1 MAADTLLTPE
11 LLAFVGKPMW
21 DAETSL
27 VRESDILRYHEALG
41 DTMIVRDTD
50 GVLRAPPLFLP
61 AFHHG
66 GTIGEDGRRR
76 KPGEFDLPVRVKR
89 RLMAGC
95 SVDFGVPI
103 RAGDTITATT
113 TIESLTERQGSSG
126 TMLLIVTATEY
137 RNQRGELNRVERWTV
152 IRR

>member
-1 MAADTLLTPE
+1 MAESLLTPE

-21 DAETSL
+21 APQALL
-27 VRESDILRYHEALG
+27 VREEDILRFQEALG
-41 DTMIVRDTD
+41 DAMVVREPD

-66 GTIGEDGRRR
+66 GAIGEDGRRR
-76 KPGEFDLPVRVKR
+76 KPGEFDLPTPVKR

-95 SVDFGVPI
+95 SVEFGAPI

-113 TIESLTERQGSSG
+113 LIEGFSEKPGRDGL
-126 TMLLIVTATEY
+126 MLLMVQATTY
-137 RNQRGELNRVERWTV
+137 RNQRGEVNRVERWTV

>member
-1 MAADTLLTPE
+1 MAASLLTPE
-11 LLAFVGKPMW
+11 LMAFVGRPMW
-21 DAETSL
+21 DPQTL
-27 VRESDILRYHEALG
+27 QVREEDILRFQEALC
-41 DTMIVRDTD
+41 DSLIVRDGD

-66 GTIGEDGRRR
+66 GAIGEDGRRR
-76 KPGEFDLPVRVKR
+76 KPGEFDLPTPVKR

-95 SVDFGVPI
+95 NVEFGVPI

-113 TIESLTERQGSSG
+113 VIEGFTEKPGRDGP
-126 TMLLIVTATEY
+126 MLLMVQATTY
-137 RNQRGELNRVERWTV
+137 RNQHGETNRVERWTV

>member
-1 MAADTLLTPE
+1 MTESLLTAE
-11 LLAFVGKPMW
+11 LRAFIGKPMW
-21 DAETSL
+21 DPETVP
-27 VRESDILRYHEALG
+27 VREEDILRYQEALG
-41 DTMIVRDTD
+41 DSLVVRDEN

-66 GTIGEDGRRR
+66 GQIGEDGRRR
-76 KPGEFDLPVRVKR
+76 KPGEFDLPTRVKR

-95 SVDFGVPI
+95 SVEFGVPI

-113 TIESLTERQGSSG
+113 VIEDLKEKAGRDGA
-126 TMLLIVTATEY
+126 MLMVVQTTTY
-137 RNQRGELNRVERWTV
+137 RNQFDEINRVERWTV

>member
-1 MAADTLLTPE
+1 MNAGTLLTPE
-11 LLAFVGKPMW
+11 LLAFIGKPMW
-21 DAETSL
+21 DAETVQ
-27 VRESDILRYHEALG
+27 VREADILRYQEALG
-41 DTMIVRDTD
+41 DGMIVRDAD

-66 GTIGEDGRRR
+66 GVIGNDGRRR
-76 KPGEFDLPVRVKR
+76 KPGEFDLPVPVKR

-113 TIESLTERQGSSG
+113 VIESLTEKNGASG
-126 TMLLIVTATEY
+126 PMLLVVTATDY
-137 RNQRGELNRVERWTV
+137 RNQRGECNRIERWTV

>member
-1 MAADTLLTPE
+1 MPAESLLTPE
-11 LLAFVGKPMW
+11 LVALIGTPMW
-21 DAETSL
+21 DAQTVG
-27 VRESDILRYHEALG
+27 VREEDILRYQEALG
-41 DTMIVRDTD
+41 DPMIVRDAN

-66 GTIGEDGRRR
+66 GSIGEDGRRR
-76 KPGEFDLPVRVKR
+76 KPGEIDLPVRVKR

-113 TIESLTERQGSSG
+113 TIESLTEKPGRDGP
-126 TMLLIVTATEY
+126 MLLIVTAAEY
-137 RNQRGELNRVERWTV
+137 RNQRHELNRVERWTV

>member
-1 MAADTLLTPE
+1 MAEPLLTPE
-11 LLAFVGKPMW
+11 LLAFVGQPMW

-27 VRESDILRYHEALG
+27 VREDDILRYQEALG
-41 DTMIVRDTD
+41 DAMIVRGAD
-50 GVLRAPPLFLP
+50 GVLIAPPLFLP

-76 KPGEFDLPVRVKR
+76 KPGEYDLPVRVKR

-95 SVDFGVPI
+95 SVEFGAPI
-103 RAGDTITATT
+103 RAGDSITASTS
-113 TIESLTERQGSSG
+113 IESMTEKQSSKG
-126 TMLLIVTATEY
+126 PMLLLVTATEY
-137 RNQRGELNRVERWTV
+137 RNQRSELNRIERWTV

>member
-1 MAADTLLTPE
+1 MSESVLLTPE
-11 LLAFVGKPMW
+11 VKALVGRAMW
-21 DAETSL
+21 DPETAL

-41 DTMIVRDTD
+41 DPMIVRDD
-50 GVLRAPPLFLP
+50 AGVLLAPPLFLP
-61 AFHHG
+61 PFHHG

-76 KPGEFDLPVRVKR
+76 KPGELEIPLPLPR

-95 SVDFGVPI
+95 NVSFGVPI

-113 TIESLTERQGSSG
+113 TITGMTEKVGSSG
-126 TMLLIVTATEY
+126 PMLLLETATVY
-137 RNQRGELNRVERWTV
+137 RNQHGQVNRTETWVV